1 MSKNV
6 NKNINGGAAGK
17 AKAAGRMA
25 TVAAATIAMTGGSLL
40 SPLTAVAQGANGADT
55 TAKPAAVLSPL
66 TSAAAASA
74 GAGTA
79 SAVQKVANLQAA
91 VDAARAKAAA
101 AKADLDA
108 AALLTTP
115 PLPTSSRLRAPTMR
129 PVAQA
134 TLPLLQLRPSWS
146 SRWVPRR
153 TRPMR
158 T

>member
-40 SPLTAVAQGANGADT
+40 SPLTAVAQGANGADA

-74 GAGTA
+74 GAGTV

-101 AKADLDA
+101 AKADLDRAERGA
-108 AALLTTP
+108 AGPSTR
-115 PLPTSSRLRAPTMR
+115 LPRQRWT
-129 PVAQA
+129 
-134 TLPLLQLRPSWS
+134 PLLPRWRPP
-146 SRWVPRR
+146 SRSRHSARANSQPPRR
-153 TRPMR
+153 K
-158 T
+158 

>member
-40 SPLTAVAQGANGADT
+40 SPLTAVAQGANGADA

-74 GAGTA
+74 GAGTV
-79 SAVQKVANLQAA
+79 SAV
-91 VDAARAKAAA
+91 
-101 AKADLDA
+101 
-108 AALLTTP
+108 
-115 PLPTSSRLRAPTMR
+115 
-129 PVAQA
+129 
-134 TLPLLQLRPSWS
+134 
-146 SRWVPRR
+146 
-153 TRPMR
+153 
-158 T
+158 